1 MAKKNKL
8 NSNNPR
14 YKKVEKT
21 KEKKVEK
28 KLVQVVK
35 GVKIYTI
42 NNLT

>member
-21 KEKKVEK
+21 KQKVEK
-28 KLVQVVK
+28 KFVHEVK
-35 GVKIYTI
+35 GVKVYTI
-42 NNLT
+42 NYLT

>member
-1 MAKKNKL
+1 MPKKKKL
-8 NSNNPR
+8 NSNNPKWIKH
-14 YKKVEKT
+14 KKE
-21 KEKKVEK
+21 EKKIEK

>member
-14 YKKVEKT
+14 YKKQKKLT
-21 KEKKVEK
+21 KKKLVK

-35 GVKIYTI
+35 GVKIYI
-42 NNLT
+42 

>member
-8 NSNNPR
+8 NSNNTKWIKH
-14 YKKVEKT
+14 KKQ
-21 KEKKVEK
+21 EKKVQK
-28 KLVQVVK
+28 TLVQVVK